1 MQTFVYLALVVVICI
16 AAAADSCEYERECQA
31 RGGHIVTKW
40 TYKSSV
46 KFCISNDGRVLEY
59 E

>member
-1 MQTFVYLALVVVICI
+1 MQALVYLALAVVVCI
-16 AAAADSCEYERECQA
+16 AAAADSCAYERECQA

-46 KFCISNDGRVLEY
+46 KFCISKDGRVLE
-59 E
+59 